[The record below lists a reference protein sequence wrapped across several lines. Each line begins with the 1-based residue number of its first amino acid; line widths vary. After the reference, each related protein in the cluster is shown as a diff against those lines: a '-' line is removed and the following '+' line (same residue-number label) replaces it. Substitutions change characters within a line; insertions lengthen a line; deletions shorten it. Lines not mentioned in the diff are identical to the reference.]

1 MPSTTDPAGSG
12 SYPPA
17 ASAYARAG
25 VDIVAGERA
34 VDLIKPSVRA
44 SWAGLAA
51 AFGGP
56 DSNGPRVL
64 GDLGAFSGMVALG
77 SRFEE
82 PVLVSSTDGVGT
94 KLKIAIEL
102 DRHNTIGRDL
112 VAHCVDDILTCGA
125 VPLFFLDYVGMGK
138 LVPERL
144 AAIVDGMAAECQA
157 NGCALVGGETAEMPD
172 LYAPDEYDLAGF
184 IVGVVERDGIIDG
197 SKIEEGNLVWGLES
211 TGLHTNGYTLAR
223 KVLADFPLTDPY
235 PGLDGTIGDVLLAT
249 HRSYLPTM
257 RPLLTAGIV
266 RGMAHITGGGFEGN
280 IPRML
285 PKGLGVELRWGGW
298 RVPPIFDLIQRQ
310 GGIAFE
316 EMTRVF
322 NMGLG
327 WVFVTSEADGADVQQ
342 IAPDALLVGRI
353 VRADGEGG
361 PRVRLLGAP

>member
-1 MPSTTDPAGSG
+1 VTDTSETPSGH
-12 SYPPA
+12 PPA
-17 ASAYARAG
+17 ASAYAQAG

-44 SWAGLAA
+44 SWGALAS
-51 AFGGP
+51 AFGGQGG
-56 DSNGPRVL
+56 NGPRVL
-64 GDLGAFSGMVALG
+64 GDLGAFSGLVSLG
-77 SRFEE
+77 HSFKE

-94 KLKIAIEL
+94 KLKIAIQL
-102 DRHNTIGRDL
+102 DRHDTIGRDL
-112 VAHCVDDILTCGA
+112 VAHCVDDILTSGA

-144 AAIVDGMAAECQA
+144 AAIVDGMAAECTA
-157 NGCALVGGETAEMPD
+157 NGCALVGGETAELPE
-172 LYAPDEYDLAGF
+172 LYAANEYDLAGF

-197 SKIEEGNLVWGLES
+197 SKIEVGDLIWGLES

-223 KVLADFPLTDPY
+223 KVLADFPLEDTY
-235 PGLDGTIGDVLLAT
+235 PGLDGTLGDVLLAT

-257 RPLLTAGIV
+257 RPLLSAGIV

-285 PKGLGVELRWGGW
+285 PQGLNVELTWGTW
-298 RVPPIFDLIQRQ
+298 RVLPIFDMIQQQ
-310 GGIAFE
+310 GKISFD

-327 WVFVTSEADGADVQQ
+327 WLFVTSDAASVDVPLL
-342 IAPDALLVGRI
+342 APDAKLIGR
-353 VRADGEGG
+353 VVEADDAGG
-361 PRVRLLGAP
+361 PRVKLLGAP